1 MSFDSIKD
9 DVSEYLDSNLVVQND
24 PIVVIDPSDDWTNWR
39 LELANQMFIEWQ
51 SSKQNEN

>member
-24 PIVVIDPSDDWTNWR
+24 PIVAIDPSNNWINWR
-39 LELANQMFIEWQ
+39 LKLANQMFTE
-51 SSKQNEN
+51 